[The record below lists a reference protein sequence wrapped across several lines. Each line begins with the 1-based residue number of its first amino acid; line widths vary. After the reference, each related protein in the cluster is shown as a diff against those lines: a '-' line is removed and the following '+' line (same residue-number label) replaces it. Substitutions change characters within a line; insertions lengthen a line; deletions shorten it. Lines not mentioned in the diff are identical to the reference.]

1 MHVQIRENFSLSLL
15 REGGLKS
22 LELKGDLNLNISDPS
37 LARIRLGISTPSSSA
52 NDLQFKQHPNVGK
65 FNIADRV
72 VALKDPGRG
81 FPVGQPLGVLKWRYA
96 GRDESFVPL
105 SSTSVPHSSH
115 IPMLSALPGS
125 QYLAHAVQRWDV

>member
-1 MHVQIRENFSLSLL
+1 MLVIERMLLTRRYSVHVQIREHLALSLL

-22 LELKGDLNLNISDPS
+22 LELKGDLNLSVSDPA
-37 LARIRLGISTPSSSA
+37 LARVRLGLTAPSSSA

-65 FNIADRV
+65 FNTADRV
-72 VALKDPGRG
+72 VALKDPHRG

-105 SSTSVPHSSH
+105 SSALFIVPAGIISH
-115 IPMLSALPGS
+115 
-125 QYLAHAVQRWDV
+125 

>member
-1 MHVQIRENFSLSLL
+1 MTLL

-37 LARIRLGISTPSSSA
+37 LARLRLALTAPSSSL

-65 FNIADRV
+65 FNAADRV
-72 VALKDPGRG
+72 VALKDPNRG

-105 SSTSVPHSSH
+105 SSASLFVSYYRNIFITF
-115 IPMLSALPGS
+115 S
-125 QYLAHAVQRWDV
+125 QYLANAV